1 MSAGMRNVHLD
12 VDGPVFP
19 NGEDNDTN
27 LKTDEKRA
35 PKQNIPIYNELELV
49 SENDLS
55 LGSILKGTA
64 ARPLTNF
71 EKKAALING

>member
-1 MSAGMRNVHLD
+1 MSTGVRNAHLD
-12 VDGPVFP
+12 VEGPVFP
-19 NGEDNDTN
+19 SGEDKDTH
-27 LKTDEKRA
+27 LETDEKRA

-49 SENDLS
+49 SEDDLS